1 MKILTIITSYNRKK
15 NMMKLANHITRQ
27 GSEVIVFDDNS
38 DFDILNHYFV
48 KFEMNYGKKLAY
60 KKFQIIFN
68 WLKTTD
74 YDYYILI
81 PDDIEIDSKFIDNS
95 IKLFNSTKHSNK
107 LLNLLTD
114 NRLYSQQWTDFEPI
128 EGRELV
134 QTQWTDLCFITN
146 KKVID
151 TIKIHDVNHKRWIY
165 DENLG
170 SGVGGNLSR
179 WLHSQGVAMFHPYKS
194 IVKHG
199 SFQSLM
205 NENERK
211 INPLQDL

>member
-15 NMMKLANHITRQ
+15 NLIKLANHIIRQ

-38 DFDILNHYFV
+38 DFDLLNHYFI
-48 KFEMNYGKKLAY
+48 KLETHHGKKLAY
-60 KKFQIIFN
+60 KKFQNIFK
-68 WLKTTD
+68 WLKTTS

-81 PDDIEIDSKFIDNS
+81 PDDIQIDSKFINNS
-95 IKLFNSTKHSNK
+95 IATFKSINTSSK

-114 NRLYSQQWTDFEPI
+114 NRLHSKQWTNFEPI
-128 EGRELV
+128 EKKGIV

-146 KKVID
+146 KQVID
-151 TIKIHDVNHKRWIY
+151 MIQIKDVSPERWTNN
-165 DENLG
+165 DNLG

-179 WLHSQGVAMFHPYKS
+179 WLDSFGVCMFHPCKS

-199 SFQSLM
+199 NLPSLM
-205 NENERK
+205 NPEERK
-211 INPLQDL
+211 NTPLKDL

>member
-15 NMMKLANHITRQ
+15 NLLQLVKHIKRQ

-38 DFDILNHYFV
+38 DFDCLDQSFI
-48 KFEMNYGKKLAY
+48 KFETHFGKKLAY
-60 KKFQIIFN
+60 QKFQIIFK

-74 YDYYILI
+74 FDYYILI
-81 PDDIEIDSKFIDNS
+81 PDDIQIDSKFIINS
-95 IKLFNSTKHSNK
+95 ITKFKSINTSSK

-114 NRLYSQQWTDFEPI
+114 NRLYSKQWTNFEPI
-128 EGRELV
+128 EFKSIV

-146 KKVID
+146 KQVID
-151 TIKIHDVNHKRWIY
+151 IAQIKDVSYDRWTNN
-165 DENLG
+165 ENLG

-179 WLHSQGVAMFHPYKS
+179 WLDAFGVSMYHPYKS

-199 SFQSLM
+199 AFESLM
-205 NENERK
+205 NSDERK
-211 INPLQDL
+211 INPLTNL

>member
-15 NMMKLANHITRQ
+15 NMLQLVKHIKRQ

-38 DFDILNHYFV
+38 DFDSLDQSFI
-48 KFEMNYGKKLAY
+48 KFERNYGKKLAY
-60 KKFQIIFN
+60 LKFQIIFK

-74 YDYYILI
+74 FDYYILI
-81 PDDIEIDSKFIDNS
+81 PDDIQIDSKFIMNS
-95 IKLFNSTKHSNK
+95 ITTFKSINTSSK

-114 NRLYSQQWTDFEPI
+114 NRLYSKQWTQFEPI
-128 EGRELV
+128 EKKGIV

-146 KKVID
+146 KQVID
-151 TIKIHDVNHKRWIY
+151 MIQIKDVSPERWTNN
-165 DENLG
+165 ENLG

-179 WLHSQGVAMFHPYKS
+179 WLDSFGVCMYHPYNS

-199 SFQSLM
+199 KFESLM
-205 NENERK
+205 NTEERK
-211 INPLQDL
+211 TNPLDSL